1 MRERETPIIIERR
14 EPPKN
19 YSLSLEEFKKVA
31 KEGAVVPVYRT
42 ISSDFDTPVR
52 TFAKLAGK
60 ENKSSHFSPSFL
72 LESVTGG
79 ESVGRYSYICINPKG
94 GIRVTAN
101 EILKL
106 RPDGTSKTQSG
117 ARIDPLKAIQE
128 EVSKNVGK
136 TSGVPPFSGG
146 YVGYLGYEVVVA
158 FEDKVPKSKP
168 DPLGI
173 PEAMLFD
180 FDNVIVFDH
189 ARNELK
195 IVGNIDVGDL
205 KDLDN
210 QYRETT
216 SKIDQTVSRILAPE
230 TIETKALERR
240 EIVGNEIRSN
250 FTNEEYRA
258 AVQKVREYLFAGDAI
273 QVVISQRFSKE
284 TNAAPFAIYRAL
296 RRGNPSPFMSYFDF
310 GDFQIISASPE
321 LLFQVEDGRITTH
334 PIAGTRPRGKTD
346 EEDQALE
353 TELKTSR
360 KQRAEHV
367 MLVDLGRNDVGRVS
381 ELGTVKVPKF
391 MEVVR
396 FSNVMHLASEVQ
408 GILADKYTPLDALRA
423 SFPAGTVSGA
433 PKIRAMQIID
443 EIEPEKRGAYA
454 GAIGY
459 ISYEGNLKMAITI
472 RTIVFKDGIAYA
484 QAGGGIV
491 VDSDPEDERQET
503 VDKANAAFRAIKLAE
518 EEY

>member
-1 MRERETPIIIERR
+1 MSIERPIIIERR

-19 YSLSLEEFKKVA
+19 YSLSLEEFRRVA
-31 KEGAVVPVYRT
+31 KEGVVVPVCRT
-42 ISSDFDTPVR
+42 IPSDFDTPVR
-52 TFAKLAGK
+52 MFDKLARK
-60 ENKSSHFSPSFL
+60 EKKTSNFSPSFL

-79 ESVGRYSYICINPKG
+79 ENVGRYSYICINPKG
-94 GIRVTAN
+94 GIKVQAN
-101 EILKL
+101 EISEL
-106 RPDGTSKTQSG
+106 RPDETISTQSG
-117 ARIDPLKAIQE
+117 ERIDPLKVIKE
-128 EVSKNVGK
+128 EVSKTVVR
-136 TSGVPPFSGG
+136 TSGLPTFTGG
-146 YVGYLGYEVVVA
+146 YVGYLGYEVAGA
-158 FEDKVPKSKP
+158 FENTFPKSKL

-173 PEAMLFD
+173 PEAMLFN

-189 ARNELK
+189 AHNELK
-195 IVGNIDVGDL
+195 IVGNINVGDL

-216 SKIDQTVSRILAPE
+216 CKIDETVNRILAPE
-230 TIETKALERR
+230 TAETKSAESSVVVNRD
-240 EIVGNEIRSN
+240 IKSN
-250 FTNEEYRA
+250 FTDEEYRT
-258 AVQKVREYLFAGDAI
+258 AVRKVREYLIAGDAI
-273 QVVISQRFSKE
+273 QVVISQRFARQ

-296 RRGNPSPFMSYFDF
+296 RRGNPSPYMAYLDF

-321 LLFQVEDGRITTH
+321 LLLQVENRKITMH

-346 EEDQALE
+346 EEDAKLE
-353 TELKTSR
+353 NELKTSE
-360 KQRAEHV
+360 KQRAEHI

-381 ELGTVKVPKF
+381 APGTVKVTKL

-408 GILADKYTPLDALRA
+408 GMLSDKYTPLDALRA

-433 PKIRAMQIID
+433 PKIRAMQIIN
-443 EIEPEKRGAYA
+443 EVEPEKRGAYA

-459 ISYEGNLKMAITI
+459 IDYNGDFKMAITI
-472 RTIVFKDGIAYA
+472 RTIVFKDGVAYA